1 MSIFQKLTPLKMT
14 DEEIRDQA
22 YIYHEMLSM
31 MNEIKK
37 SRSNV
42 TFNDIVEHN
51 KIQFALRKAE
61 GLGRLEEFD
70 NLFVHVDHQD
80 ITNVY
85 LDENFSRSY
94 AMKAIL
100 AAVTLK
106 KLFKPYLADNI
117 AEWYVSKREYRPTEE
132 SKRAWDQIDIFS
144 QALTEE

>member
-1 MSIFQKLTPLKMT
+1 
-14 DEEIRDQA
+14 
-22 YIYHEMLSM
+22 

-37 SRSNV
+37 NRSNV

-51 KIQFALRKAE
+51 NIQFALRKSE
-61 GLGRLEEFD
+61 GLGRLKQFD
-70 NLFVHVDHQD
+70 NLFVHINHQD
-80 ITNVY
+80 ITTVY
-85 LDENFSRSY
+85 LDEDFSRLY

-106 KLFKPYLADNI
+106 KLFKPYLADNV
-117 AEWYVSKREYRPTEE
+117 AEWYVSKREYNPTEE